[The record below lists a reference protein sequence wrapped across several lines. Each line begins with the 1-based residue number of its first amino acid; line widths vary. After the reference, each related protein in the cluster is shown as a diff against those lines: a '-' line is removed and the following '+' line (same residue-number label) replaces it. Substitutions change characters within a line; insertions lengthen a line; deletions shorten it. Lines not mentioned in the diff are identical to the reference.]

1 MGSLMHCLSSSR
13 PPLGLS
19 LSKAMG
25 SLMHCPSSSHPP
37 FGLSLS
43 KAIGSLKHCPFTSHP
58 PFGLSLSKATGSLKH
73 CPFAF
78 RSFNRLTTQ
87 GERVVIMYA
96 LRQAQG
102 ERTGQDERHL
112 CEPALD

>member
-1 MGSLMHCLSSSR
+1 MGSLKHCPFTNH
-13 PPLGLS
+13 PPFGRS

-25 SLMHCPSSSHPP
+25 SLTHCPFANHPP

-43 KAIGSLKHCPFTSHP
+43 KAIGSLKHCPFTNHP
-58 PFGLSLSKATGSLKH
+58 PFGLSLSKAIGSLKH
-73 CPFAF
+73 CPFVF
-78 RSFNRLTTQ
+78 RSFDRLTNQ
-87 GERVVIMYA
+87 GERVVNMYA

-102 ERTGQDERHL
+102 ERTGQDEWHL